1 MRSSVAGIGLVVAS
15 GALLRFWSLGRAAM
29 GDEERAVVEVVLRM
43 MKSGD
48 LNPQTFGDPGFHFY
62 LQLLVA
68 CARFLLGAARGAWS
82 SLEQFGPADAIAWGR
97 ALTAAFG
104 TATVFL
110 LYLVGM
116 RWGSRHALL
125 GAGLLAVLPFAVRDA
140 HLMLP
145 DVPATFF
152 LTLAFL
158 LALRAHE
165 HGTRASLAWA
175 GVAAGLA
182 AACKYGAA
190 SAILLPLLAAWMTP
204 VDRAPRLAR
213 VAIVAGACAGAF
225 LLGAPYTL
233 LDLPGF
239 LEGYAAAAAA
249 RASAPGPAGGA
260 WMSALAHLR
269 VSLQW
274 PALLLALAGLVLGIV
289 RAVTGPG
296 HVRWVLLV
304 TCPVVF
310 VWTGAGGEAS
320 GRALLP
326 VLPFASVL
334 AAIAVIS
341 GVSLLRRF
349 NIPRAP
355 RTALI
360 AGLTIAALLPPTV
373 VSVRLL
379 RSLGGPVSAHNAPH

>member
-15 GALLRFWSLGRAAM
+15 GALLRFWSLGRAGA
-29 GDEERAVVEVVLRM
+29 GDEERAAAEVVLRM
-43 MKSGD
+43 MRTGD
-48 LNPQTFGDPGFHFY
+48 LNPHTFADPGLHVY

-68 CARFLLGAARGAWS
+68 CVRFLLGAARGAWS
-82 SLEQFGPADAIAWGR
+82 SLEQFGPADAIVWGR

-110 LYLVGM
+110 LYHIGM

-190 SAILLPLLAAWMTP
+190 GAILLPLLAAWVTP

-213 VAIVAGACAGAF
+213 VAIVAGGFAGAF

-260 WMSALAHLR
+260 WISALAHLR
-269 VSLQW
+269 VTLQW

-296 HVRWVLLV
+296 HVRWMFLV
-304 TCPVVF
+304 SCPVVF
-310 VWTGAGGEAS
+310 VWTGAGGEES

-379 RSLGGPVSAHNAPH
+379 RSLGGPVAAHNAPH

>member
-140 HLMLP
+140 HRMLP

-152 LTLAFL
+152 VTLAFL

-165 HGTRASLAWA
+165 RGTRASLAWA
-175 GVAAGLA
+175 GIGAGLA
-182 AACKYGAA
+182 AACKYGAGTA
-190 SAILLPLLAAWMTP
+190 VILPLLVAWMTP
-204 VDRAPRLAR
+204 VDGASRFAR
-213 VAIVAGACAGAF
+213 VAIVAAAAIGAF
-225 LLGAPYTL
+225 LACAPYTL

-239 LEGYAAAAAA
+239 LDGYAAAAAA
-249 RASAPGPAGGA
+249 RASAQDLSGSG
-260 WMSALAHLR
+260 WISALAHLR
-269 VSLQW
+269 VTLQW
-274 PALLLALAGLVLGIV
+274 PALLLAVAGFVLGIV
-289 RAVTGPG
+289 RAFTGPG

-304 TCPVVF
+304 CYPPVF
-310 VWTGAGGEAS
+310 VWMWGSGEES

-360 AGLTIAALLPPTV
+360 AGLTIAALLPPTI

-379 RSLGGPVSAHNAPH
+379 RSLAGPVSAQNAPH